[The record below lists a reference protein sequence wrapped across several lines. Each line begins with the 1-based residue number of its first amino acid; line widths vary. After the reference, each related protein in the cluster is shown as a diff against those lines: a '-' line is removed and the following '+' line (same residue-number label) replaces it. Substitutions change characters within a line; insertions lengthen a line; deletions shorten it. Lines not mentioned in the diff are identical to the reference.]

1 MTILDDILQHKRAE
15 VAAAQR
21 RTPLAELEAAARDQQ
36 PARGFA
42 AALRVPAV
50 TGAPRLIAEIK
61 KVSPA
66 KGALNTGMD
75 VRAMAALYESNGAAA
90 ISCLTDQK
98 YFAGTL
104 DDLRGVRATVSLP
117 VLRKDFV
124 ISPYQL
130 VEARAAGAD
139 AALLIVDGL
148 ASPLSDPS
156 NLEQHAEPGEPDLT
170 VAYRRLRDLLA
181 FARTVGLD
189 CLVEVHDAAEL
200 DVAVEAQAPVIGIN
214 NRNLRTFET
223 TLDVTER
230 LAPRVPDRATLV
242 SESGIYT
249 AEDVRRV
256 RAAGA
261 HAILV
266 GSSIVS
272 APDPAAKIKEL
283 IG

>member
-1 MTILDDILQHKRAE
+1 MTILDDILQHKRTE

-21 RTPLAELEAAARDQQ
+21 RTALGELEAAARSQP

-42 AALRVPAV
+42 AALRASA
-50 TGAPRLIAEIK
+50 GAAAPRLIAEIK

-75 VRAMAALYESNGAAA
+75 VRAMATLYEAAGASA
-90 ISCLTDQK
+90 ISVLTDERF
-98 YFAGTL
+98 FAGSL
-104 DDLRGVRATVSLP
+104 DDLRAVRATVSIP

-148 ASPLSDPS
+148 ASPLADPTDFDR
-156 NLEQHAEPGEPDLT
+156 QVEPGEPDLG
-170 VAYRRLRDLLA
+170 VAYTRLRELLA
-181 FARTVGLD
+181 YAREIGLD
-189 CLVEVHDAAEL
+189 CLVETHDEAEL
-200 DVAVEAQAPVIGIN
+200 DVAIEAQAEVIGLN

-223 TLDVTER
+223 TLAVTER
-230 LAPRVPDRATLV
+230 LAGRVTKLATLV

-272 APDPAAKIKEL
+272 AEDPAAKIREL